1 MTQAAAL
8 LLFIEGVGLAIPDLI
23 GIRSLLSGRGVPLV
37 LGYPSYGGGA
47 FERLGMATTVPLLLA
62 FLAVCVLDVVAGV
75 LVWQGQRSGAL
86 LSLALLPLG
95 AVFWWGFD
103 LPYPPIIAL
112 VRTVLIVLA
121 WSSFR

>member
-8 LLFIEGVGLAIPDLI
+8 LLLIEGVGLAIPDLI
-23 GIRSLLSGRGVPLV
+23 GIRSLLAGRGVPLV

-47 FERLGMATTVPLLLA
+47 FERLGIATTVPLLIA

-75 LVWQGQRSGAL
+75 LVWQEQRSGAL
-86 LSLALLPLG
+86 LALALLPLS

-103 LPYPPIIAL
+103 LPYPPMIAL
-112 VRTVLIVLA
+112 VRTILIVLA
-121 WSSFR
+121 WSYFR

>member
-8 LLFIEGVGLAIPDLI
+8 LLFIEGIGLAIPGLI
-23 GIRSLLSGRGVPLV
+23 GIRSLLAGRGVPLV

-47 FERLGMATTVPLLLA
+47 FERLGMSTTVPLLLV
-62 FLAVCVLDVVAGV
+62 FLAVCILDVVAGV
-75 LVWQGQRSGAL
+75 FVWQEQRSGAL

-112 VRTVLIVLA
+112 VRTVLVVLA